1 MSKLKKW
8 QETFACNTM
17 TLNDYKKITWRWEVL
32 VNLASPYWY
41 EGVAVSGTVNSFHYI
56 ML

>member
-32 VNLASPYWY
+32 VKLASPYRY